1 MEIIQNVAFS
11 AWLLSLSTMRLR
23 SIHVVAC
30 IDCSF
35 LLLSNISVNG
45 YTTVCLSTPMLR
57 DILLFEFSAVMHK
70 AAINICIFLCVCVN
84 IGFYFISVIS

>member
-57 DILLFEFSAVMHK
+57 DILLFEFLAVMHK
-70 AAINICIFLCVCVN
+70 AAIKFVYLCVCVCEHRLLFHFSN
-84 IGFYFISVIS
+84 